1 MLHFIVRQHNKPSVH
16 WLCMFQKVIRVSQ
29 NNNSLKHFVGRRQL
43 QISITLSILQKAF
56 AVEAYTGF
64 WNVSRLPLAGGEY
77 QRYEFKFFTKNAPE
91 PRLHGFRYFLNR
103 IPFWRVF
110 DLHRSCKSKTSANKH
125 LVMSE
130 WWNVWEW
137 AQACVKVNGG
147 HVSEFNHVN
156 EWQRFE
162 WAEVT

>member
-1 MLHFIVRQHNKPSVH
+1 MLHFIVWQHKSSVH
-16 WLCMFQKVIRVSQ
+16 WLCKFQKLIHVSQ
-29 NNNSLKHFVGRRQL
+29 NKNSLKHFVRRQL

-56 AVEAYTGF
+56 AIEAYTGF
-64 WNVSRLPLAGGEY
+64 WNVPRLLLTGGEY
-77 QRYEFKFFTKNAPE
+77 QRYEFNFFAKNAPE

-130 WWNVWEW
+130 WWNVREW

-147 HVSEFNHVN
+147 HLSEFSHAN
-156 EWQRFE
+156 EWQTYE